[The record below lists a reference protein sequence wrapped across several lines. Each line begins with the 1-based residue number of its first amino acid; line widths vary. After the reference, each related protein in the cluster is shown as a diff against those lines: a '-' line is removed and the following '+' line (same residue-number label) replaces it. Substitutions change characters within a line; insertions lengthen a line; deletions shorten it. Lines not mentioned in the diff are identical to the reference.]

1 MAIYKNKDIEAN
13 INERGV
19 ELGNINVNFYTEDNG
34 TASIRIKMRNQQG
47 VPINFNNTDMLPRLD
62 LYAKDGS
69 IFTNE
74 PVEIILPEQGLI
86 QYKVSNYVIR
96 HEGKMDCKL
105 FLENGKESVHVANFY
120 FVIKDS
126 GVTGAVGKEIK
137 VDILQDMVRDVMVE
151 NAMGLLDDEY
161 KDKINQDV
169 VEYISSNP
177 ELYKGP
183 KGDKGEIGPQGQRGL
198 KGDTGEQGLQGPQ
211 GIQGERGLRGEQGP
225 PGIDGKDAD
234 NEVIAGLIK
243 DDIAPVASEV
253 KTARGGKSNLNDRLD
268 DISDFSSRN
277 VEQTDFVDKLRSLS
291 NYDSVQV
298 RKLNNTTFS
307 VSNVNEVTNRH
318 MTNVFAKNAND
329 DYFILSESYVG
340 DTTMTELP
348 KEYVNYTKV
357 SGTIDSQY
365 ATHFATEINTKIKA
379 EISGEVIYFRRYGDN
394 RGGVWEFTVDGD
406 VNKKIKVSTFKSTAG
421 TDEVKLF
428 ENLKD
433 TTHTIEGVFIG
444 DDPLNAPSGGSS
456 RAWLPYS
463 ENVATTKTFFSRFI
477 NLNMVREKSLNT
489 AMSNKDFALRIR
501 PSGSTGEYHFIPE
514 HNATGTAFKI
524 SNAKT
529 LLDDKPLDILNMQ
542 VSIAYKGKNFK
553 IIQSVHGKYPSG
565 DNLIRIDNIHAISL
579 DGSVRLMGK
588 VEVLK
593 DIEIQDGYF
602 LMLPVSTNVA
612 TRLKTSRYNNYPTI
626 KTDGSRTNLTNEKDD
641 TTSFIFTSSTNTNLY
656 SAMTVHDPYRSIRT
670 GKTDKYPV
678 GQTAWIEHR
687 NTSMQKLYQS
697 IYRLTTVTAGTEL
710 NYDGSYISGELDNVH
725 NMY

>member
-1 MAIYKNKDIEAN
+1 MTINKNTDLEFSIQQNTEKG
-13 INERGV
+13 GV
-19 ELGNINVNFYTEDNG
+19 YTNFYTEDKG
-34 TASIRIKMRNQQG
+34 SASIRIRLSSNG
-47 VPINFNNTDMLPRLD
+47 YYLD
-62 LYAKDGS
+62 LTKTDLKPVLFLFQEDGS
-69 IFTNE
+69 IF
-74 PVEIILPEQGLI
+74 EIRDYMGVMPEQGLI
-86 QYKVSNYVIR
+86 QYNFSDNVMRHPGKIKAKV
-96 HEGKMDCKL
+96 
-105 FLENGKESVHVANFY
+105 FLKNDTKSVHVANFT
-120 FVIKDS
+120 FDIKDS
-126 GVTGAVGKEIK
+126 GIEGAVGKEIK
-137 VDILQDMVRDVMVE
+137 VELLEDIVRNVMTD

-161 KDKINQDV
+161 KEKLDNDLKNYL
-169 VEYISSNP
+169 VENK
-177 ELYKGP
+177 E
-183 KGDKGEIGPQGQRGL
+183 DFKGEKGNPLKYEDLTDNQKEEL
-198 KGDTGEQGLQGPQ
+198 KGE
-211 GIQGERGLRGEQGP
+211 
-225 PGIDGKDAD
+225 PGQPAD
-234 NEVIAGLIK
+234 NEIVAELIK
-243 DDIAPVASEV
+243 DDVAPVLSEV
-253 KTARGGKSNLNDRLD
+253 ETARGGKTNLNSRLD

-277 VEQTDFVDKLRSLS
+277 VEQTDYVDKLKGLS

-298 RKLNNTTFS
+298 RKLSNTAFS

-340 DTTMTELP
+340 DTTMSELP

-357 SGTIDSQY
+357 SGAIDSQY
-365 ATHFATEINTKIKA
+365 ATHFATEVNSKIKT

-406 VNKKIKVSTFKSTAG
+406 VDNKVIISTYKSTAG
-421 TDEVKLF
+421 TDNVKLF

-433 TTHTIEGVFIG
+433 TTHVLEGVFIG
-444 DDPLNAPSGGSS
+444 DDPVNAPSGGVA
-456 RAWLPYS
+456 RGWLSYS
-463 ENVATTKTFFSRFI
+463 TTTETTRTFFSRFI
-477 NLNMVREKSLNT
+477 NLNMARDKNLNT

-501 PSGSTGEYHFIPE
+501 PKGSAGEYHFIPE

-524 SNAKT
+524 EDAKF

-542 VSIAYKGKNFK
+542 VYIAYKGKNFK

-565 DNLIRIDNIHAISL
+565 DNLIRIDNIHSISL
-579 DGSVRLMGK
+579 DGSIRLMGK

-602 LMLPVSTNVA
+602 LMLPVSTDVA
-612 TRLKTSRYNNYPTI
+612 SRLKTSRQNNYPTT

-656 SAMTVHDPYRSIRT
+656 SAMTVHDPYRSIRV
-670 GKTDKYPV
+670 GKPNKYPE

-687 NTSMQKLYQS
+687 NAAMQKLYQS
-697 IYRLTTVTAGTEL
+697 IYRLATITAGTEL